1 MRPIIVHTTDP
12 ELYLIL
18 RYVLQQAEHTVEI
31 ASSID
36 GIVAKTE
43 TMACKG
49 AAILALPACTLI
61 AAANRL
67 QVHRTHLDLVA
78 FPFAEERLAYDANQ
92 LFDFVI
98 NRPFEPQELL
108 DFLRSDEVERGDPR
122 GSEIIRF
129 ADVQIDVAARRV
141 KRGSSRIEL
150 SPLHFRLLQH
160 LAENVDR
167 VVSREDLIDACWPAG
182 ANVEP
187 RTVDIHIGRIRHK
200 LCSGGSDLIRTI
212 RGEGYVLE

>member
-36 GIVAKTE
+36 GIVSKAKA
-43 TMACKG
+43 MAGKG
-49 AAILALPACTLI
+49 AAILALPACTLV

-67 QVHRTHLDLVA
+67 QVDRTHLDLVA
-78 FPFAEERLAYDANQ
+78 FPFAEERLAYNANQ

-108 DFLRSDEVERGDPR
+108 DFLRSDEVERGGSR
-122 GSEIIRF
+122 GSDIIRF

-141 KRGSSRIEL
+141 KRGNSQIEL
-150 SPLHFRLLQH
+150 TPLHFRLLQH
-160 LAENVDR
+160 LAENTER
-167 VVSREDLIDACWPAG
+167 VVSRDDLIDACWPAG

-200 LCSGGSDLIRTI
+200 LCSCGSDLIRTI
-212 RGEGYVLE
+212 RGEGYVLK

>member
-36 GIVAKTE
+36 GIVSKVSAIKSK
-43 TMACKG
+43 A
-49 AAILALPACTLI
+49 AAILALPSCNLL
-61 AAANRL
+61 AAAYRL
-67 QVHRTHLDLVA
+67 QVHRIQLDLVA
-78 FPFAEERLAYDANQ
+78 FPLAEGSLANDASQ
-92 LFDFVI
+92 MFDFVI
-98 NRPFEPQELL
+98 KRPFEPQELL
-108 DFLRSDEVERGDPR
+108 DFLRSGGVEGD
-122 GSEIIRF
+122 GSRDSDIIRF

-141 KRGSSRIEL
+141 KRGSSQIEL
-150 SPLHFRLLQH
+150 SPLQFRLLQH
-160 LAENVDR
+160 LAENTHHVA
-167 VVSREDLIDACWPAG
+167 SRADLIGACWPQG

-200 LCSGGSDLIRTI
+200 LSACGSNLIRTI
-212 RGEGYVLE
+212 RGEGYVLK

>member
-18 RYVLQQAEHTVEI
+18 RYVLQQAGHVVHI

-36 GIVAKTE
+36 GIIANVS
-43 TMACKG
+43 TMAIKG
-49 AAILALPACTLI
+49 AAVMALPACALVT
-61 AAANRL
+61 AADRL
-67 QVHRTHLDLVA
+67 QVHRAQLDLVA
-78 FPFAEERLAYDANQ
+78 FPFAEERLPDNASQ

-98 NRPFEPQELL
+98 NRPFEPLQLL
-108 DFLRSDEVERGDPR
+108 DFLRSGEVEGGGSPC
-122 GSEIIRF
+122 SEIIRF

-141 KRGSSRIEL
+141 KRGGSQIEL

-160 LAENVDR
+160 LAENTQR

-200 LCSGGSDLIRTI
+200 LCSCGNDLIRTI
-212 RGEGYVLE
+212 RGEGYVLK